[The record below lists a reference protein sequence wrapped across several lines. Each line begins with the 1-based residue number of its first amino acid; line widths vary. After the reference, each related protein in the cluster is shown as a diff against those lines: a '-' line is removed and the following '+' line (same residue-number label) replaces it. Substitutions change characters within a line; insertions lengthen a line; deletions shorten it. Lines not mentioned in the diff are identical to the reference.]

1 MGETNGRRN
10 VTEDSENDRRQLPR
24 GYAMSAALTER
35 RSLAEIVGPA
45 DIALWFE
52 IQQFLFHE
60 ARLIDDR
67 KFTEWAELFTEDVRY
82 WMPIVS
88 NRIGRDVGR
97 EQTTRD
103 ELSHFEEDKTS
114 LVNRVRRLSTG
125 MAWAETPPSRT
136 RHVVGNVEVQRTANA
151 DEVAVR
157 SSFIVY
163 RSHLEY
169 DSEFFVG
176 RRDDYLCRE
185 GVTWRIADRVLH
197 LDQNVVTQKSL
208 SIFL

>member
-1 MGETNGRRN
+1 
-10 VTEDSENDRRQLPR
+10 
-24 GYAMSAALTER
+24 MSAAMQR
-35 RSLAEIVGPA
+35 QPLAEITGPA
-45 DIALWFE
+45 DLALWFE
-52 IQQFLFHE
+52 VQQFLFLE

-67 KFTEWAELFTEDVRY
+67 RFTDWVALFSDEVRY

-88 NRIGRDVGR
+88 NRIGRDQGR
-97 EQTTRD
+97 ELTTRD

-114 LVNRVRRLSTG
+114 LVNRVKRLGTG

-136 RHVVGNVEVQRTANA
+136 RHLVGNVEVQRTTNA

-157 SSFIVY
+157 SNFVVY
-163 RSHLEY
+163 RSHLEH

-176 RRDDYLCRE
+176 RRDDRLRRE
-185 GVTWRIADRVLH
+185 GGAWRIVDRVLL

-208 SIFL
+208 GLFL